1 MFRSDILVPP
11 SPLPLNLSRVPD
23 PALPSYSHN
32 QQDILLDTLL
42 FRGLERG
49 FFLEAGADDFV
60 LGSNTLLLELRQV
73 HNSILTAVLAVK
85 VHPPQTKWRWDC
97 VCRFEGG
104 TGRDCWWRRTPPA
117 PRSACSPTVPSAA
130 ANGIAMIPSYIL
142 VLAFALSLLSIKICK
157 GFIPHSLPL
166 LQP

>member
-1 MFRSDILVPP
+1 MAYCGCAMCICSSMFRSDILVPP

-85 VHPPQTKWRWDC
+85 VHPPRTKWRWDC

-117 PRSACSPTVPSAA
+117 PRSVCSPTARSGPPPAVSQH
-130 ANGIAMIPSYIL
+130 NQGNTY
-142 VLAFALSLLSIKICK
+142 
-157 GFIPHSLPL
+157 
-166 LQP
+166 